1 MAGQLFLDEATSA
14 IDEEEEAV
22 LYRIMA
28 GALPATTVI
37 SIGHRGS
44 LEAYHHRIITVERA
58 SGHPGRL
65 IDRAGDVRA
74 DFGLGVASGAGMKT
88 SYGWKLLPYLR
99 PYRMRFLWALAQVFL
114 IAGFELLKPW
124 PLQIVIDDVLGGK
137 AVGFALL
144 ANWSPLGL
152 LGLACLGL
160 VVVQLLAGAL
170 TLLHNF
176 TAISVG
182 QSMVNDLR
190 GRLYSH
196 LQRLSLAFHSRQKV
210 GDIMFR
216 ITADSFA
223 VQTMLM
229 NGLLPIISA
238 IVLLAGML
246 LILFPLDPV
255 LTLLSMSVIP
265 ALFLLIALF
274 NRRIADVATEVRD
287 ADSRVYSIVQWAIT
301 SMKVVQAFTKEEEE
315 YGRFMGASRTS
326 LGFALKLYN
335 WQTFYSGVVN
345 TLIASGTALV
355 IYVGARSVLGGT
367 LSVGQL
373 IVFISYLAQLYVP
386 VNQLTQS
393 WSLIAS
399 ARVSARRVFEILETE
414 ADLADGPLTLSP
426 ESAHGTI
433 EWRGISFRY
442 RSEMP
447 VLLSIDLKVEPG
459 MKVAV
464 VGPTGAGKSTMLGLL
479 PRFFDPSAGSVTIDG
494 VDVRAFTLKSLRRQ
508 IAMVLQ
514 PPLIFPISVRDN
526 LAYGRHD
533 ATQEEIEEAA
543 RTASIHA
550 MIMSLPQGYDT
561 VIGEAGATLSEGE
574 KQRLTIARALLR
586 DAPILILD
594 EPTSALDVE
603 TEAQVMNGI
612 RRLTVGRTTFI
623 IAHRLSTIRSC
634 DLILVLRDGMIAER
648 GTFAELMHRNGMF
661 AELYNTQFRDTK
673 ESQFGLA

>member
-1 MAGQLFLDEATSA
+1 
-14 IDEEEEAV
+14 
-22 LYRIMA
+22 
-28 GALPATTVI
+28 
-37 SIGHRGS
+37 
-44 LEAYHHRIITVERA
+44 
-58 SGHPGRL
+58 
-65 IDRAGDVRA
+65 
-74 DFGLGVASGAGMKT
+74 MKT

-223 VQTMLM
+223 VQTMVM